1 MTEHDHRRPEG
12 EPTRRAG
19 GSPHGG
25 TRKWSRIPKEIPPHP
40 NSSFGGLPPCEAGSE
55 GPRPCKRDASKLYM
69 GLHVCEE
76 HLKWYLAEENLDQ
89 AEGDVYHAR
98 RMLWRAQVED
108 VPTLEHHLTQA
119 LIDVE
124 GHEREAKKRYEE
136 AREKASEEGGS

>member
-1 MTEHDHRRPEG
+1 
-12 EPTRRAG
+12 
-19 GSPHGG
+19 
-25 TRKWSRIPKEIPPHP
+25 
-40 NSSFGGLPPCEAGSE
+40 
-55 GPRPCKRDASKLYM
+55 M

-119 LIDVE
+119 LQSIEAGLEDA
-124 GHEREAKKRYEE
+124 ERV
-136 AREKASEEGGS
+136 ARERRKRAGGDEEGGEGV